1 LDFRQPADV
10 ELQLHAIRTLGRVYR
25 SIYTVSTD
33 REYVL
38 DNLVNIAC
46 SSTYHNTG
54 KSIFLSLVVESNRME
69 LTFFKG
75 TKLSD
80 NKSDEDV
87 RIEAIHQIEYALVA
101 SFNVLVHTHAK
112 VPRLISALLQI
123 ARHWV
128 FDAKIVTEALIPLCR
143 LRSDEYGRAS
153 LLPRSVV
160 IDNVPDDG
168 SASKEQNPINSDT
181 ESCFDEDDVS
191 VEISE
196 VCVHPFLFC
205 KRGDLELGVFRDDN
219 SSRRSN
225 SKKGSIISMH
235 RVVSSMEDI
244 LFSKRNSE
252 EETLQV
258 MIYNTFENWALAGI
272 EFDLDRDKLPQKATE
287 VVKIE
292 HARFLSACVHY
303 VDEDDESVRM
313 VPDASKQFLEGLSS
327 KTESIVL
334 HACQGLMI
342 ILNSYNENAVKAN
355 FSHNAEEILICVLK
369 GLLIL
374 VAKIQDGD
382 RIASRMSMLLSVMFE
397 YFEIVGSDKLS
408 RSVLL
413 QACQLFHK
421 IVKISTGFRES
432 KLFALK
438 CASIIALSF
447 DNDGRKWLGDQLFE
461 NRFDSESEI
470 DNIALCVFVDLFNFR
485 HLREVTMLPN
495 SSASKPSTIGLHKR
509 ISRIVDDMKQFQFE
523 NAGAWICEDSIITIR
538 IGSFHT
544 IYQGW
549 IEIVLRTPT
558 RCDRHLHRLSGCP
571 SVEYPLS
578 HCTRWGK
585 RNGQV
590 SSQSRQDLIKE
601 DFEIDRNWSIENVN
615 QGKSTPTAAA
625 AVEAIRCFDSLCMNL
640 QKENRISGSNP
651 RRVLQACSNYEKV
664 DSKPRVKPNV
674 EEVLYNGS
682 APSKEPSPKRRSFS
696 VASVPRTEK
705 TRSVSDNGNSNQNSI
720 FERHLS
726 INSLQALCLESD
738 VSDDIL
744 EGSDKSIRIRYSD
757 PQRPISIRQWLENVY
772 GINKVELK
780 HVGEILQS
788 LQKKLGY
795 DKVAN
800 RQPETEISKNA
811 TIKRREKQLIY
822 DKIQRGLS
830 IMDRTVPIQPHKVA
844 LFYSCPPDP
853 SGVGDDFCNDE
864 ERLLGVASGSLQF
877 WKFAQGLGE
886 LVRAQDLSYFSSG
899 IDTSSRCEDG
909 EFTLVWLNGQ
919 EFKKDIPC
927 QTDTMVLF
935 HSIPLM
941 PHGEK
946 SLMVRNRKRHVGN
959 DYVHIIFLER
969 NASLLRRTR
978 CSMLGGQVHT
988 NAISGE
994 FGLVTIFVDTLPAT
1008 PKFSRVMVT
1017 TKRGLPQRD
1026 VDKLSILRGSSIVP
1040 KDIAARMVRQI
1051 AIRADV
1057 LCRSLMEDKTGL
1069 ASNWEERLLQI
1080 RNMKRHLKL

>member
-1 LDFRQPADV
+1 MDFRQPADI
-10 ELQLHAIRTLGRVYR
+10 ELQLHAIKTLGRVYR

-46 SSTYHNTG
+46 SSTHHNTG
-54 KSIFLSLVVESNRME
+54 KSIFLSLVVESSQMK
-69 LTFFKG
+69 LTFRKG
-75 TKLSD
+75 TKLSV
-80 NKSDEDV
+80 NKNDEDV

-153 LLPRSVV
+153 LLPRSIV
-160 IDNVPDDG
+160 IDNVPEDG
-168 SASKEQNPINSDT
+168 SASKEQSPIDSDT
-181 ESCFDEDDVS
+181 ESCFDEDDIS

-252 EETLQV
+252 EETLQI
-258 MIYNTFENWALAGI
+258 MIYNTLENWALAGI

-287 VVKIE
+287 AVKIE
-292 HARFLSACVHY
+292 HARFLSACLHY

-342 ILNSYNENAVKAN
+342 ILNSYKENAVKAN
-355 FSHNAEEILICVLK
+355 FSQNTEDILIFVLK
-369 GLLIL
+369 RLLIL
-374 VAKIQDGD
+374 VTKIQEGD

-421 IVKISTGFRES
+421 IVKISAGFRES

-461 NRFDSESEI
+461 NRLDIESEI

-485 HLREVTMLPN
+485 HLPEVTMLPN
-495 SSASKPSTIGLHKR
+495 SSASKPSITGLHKR

-538 IGSFHT
+538 IGSFYT

-578 HCTRWGK
+578 HSTRWGN

-590 SSQSRQDLIKE
+590 SSQSKQDLIKE
-601 DFEIDRNWSIENVN
+601 DFEIDRSWSIENVN
-615 QGKSTPTAAA
+615 QGKSMPTAAA
-625 AVEAIRCFDSLCMNL
+625 AVEAIRCFDNLCMNL

-651 RRVLQACSNYEKV
+651 RRILQVCSNYEEV
-664 DSKPRVKPNV
+664 DSKVRVKPSV
-674 EEVLYNGS
+674 EEVPYSGS
-682 APSKEPSPKRRSFS
+682 APPKGSSAKRRSSSFVS
-696 VASVPRTEK
+696 RTDK
-705 TRSVSDNGNSNQNSI
+705 TRSISDNGNSNQNSI

-726 INSLQALCLESD
+726 INNLQHLCLEGD

-744 EGSDKSIRIRYSD
+744 EGSDKSVRIKYSD

-788 LQKKLGY
+788 LQEKLGY
-795 DKVAN
+795 GKVVN
-800 RQPETEISKNA
+800 LQPETELSKSA
-811 TIKRREKQLIY
+811 TQKRREKQLIY

-919 EFKKDIPC
+919 EFKKDIPF
-927 QTDTMVLF
+927 QTDTIVLF

-1008 PKFSRVMVT
+1008 PKFSRVTVT

-1040 KDIAARMVRQI
+1040 KDIAPRMVRQI

-1080 RNMKRHLKL
+1080 RNMKRHLRL